1 MRKVIKL
8 TESDLKKLI
17 GNIVSEQSTMDM
29 NEYSEGFMNK
39 IVNKFKQ
46 ELTSEVEIYVNRF
59 KEISK
64 NLENRDISTYS
75 FEQLK
80 QTVDS
85 YMNRFERDRL
95 QGFER
100 EMDKEV
106 ERSYGGANKG
116 AQDGYRDYLTTRNA
130 DQLNSMKQ
138 SSFKDRL
145 NEQVAPTQQNDGGK
159 AFLIQVLTNKINQMS
174 KEKDSATMVAQV
186 VYNNAAHFMNKTDI
200 FADQTKFGKPFS
212 TNVPFAPR

>member
-8 TESDLKKLI
+8 TESELKKLI

-39 IVNKFKQ
+39 IINKFKQ

-95 QGFER
+95 QGFEK
-100 EMDKEV
+100 EMDKEA
-106 ERSYGGANKG
+106 ERQYPEGNGRD
-116 AQDGYRDYLTTRNA
+116 QFRDYLRTKTM
-130 DQLNSMKQ
+130 DQVGDMKQ

-145 NEQVAPTQQNDGGK
+145 SEQSNPQDEIK
-159 AFLIQVLTNKINQMS
+159 RLTMEIEKLKKQLAINQMEL
-174 KEKDSATMVAQV
+174 KKR
-186 VYNNAAHFMNKTDI
+186 
-200 FADQTKFGKPFS
+200 ADLDQRVQQIAKSPKK
-212 TNVPFAPR
+212 